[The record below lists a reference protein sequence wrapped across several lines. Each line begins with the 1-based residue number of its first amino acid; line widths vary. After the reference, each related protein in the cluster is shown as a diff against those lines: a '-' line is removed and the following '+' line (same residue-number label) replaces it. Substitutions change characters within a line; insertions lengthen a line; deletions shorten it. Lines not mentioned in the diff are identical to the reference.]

1 MISFRIIKRE
11 PLPGWAKLLIPLAAI
26 FATMILS
33 AIPIM
38 VAGGNLWK
46 SYYYLFKGALGT
58 RFNFLETCVKA
69 SPLIFTGLAVAFAFR
84 ARFWNIGA
92 EGQLLAGALA
102 ATWIGIYFTW
112 VPPLLMLPLVM
123 AAGFLAG
130 GAWATL
136 PAILKTRLKV
146 DDVVSTL
153 LLNYVMLHIMG
164 ALLFGPLQQPGS
176 SWPRSSSIMEAA
188 KYPMLIFRSRFHLGI
203 PLAIIAV
210 AVIWFINKKTVFGY
224 QSRAVGVNIKAA
236 HFGGINTTSVILKT
250 AIISGGLAGM
260 AGVGE
265 LCAIQQRL
273 ILDISPGYGYAG
285 IVIAML
291 GNLHPVGVLLSSFF
305 FSVIIVG
312 AQTMSRMTGVPSYIA
327 EVIQGMALMIM
338 LVFLL
343 LTEYR
348 IKAVRK

>member
-1 MISFRIIKRE
+1 MISFRIVKRE

-26 FATMILS
+26 FVTMILS

-102 ATWIGIYFTW
+102 ATWVGIYFTW
-112 VPPLLMLPLVM
+112 VPPLFMLPLVM
-123 AAGFLAG
+123 AAGFMAG
-130 GAWATL
+130 GAWAAL

-164 ALLFGPLQQPGS
+164 ALLFGPLQQPSS
-176 SWPRSSSIMEAA
+176 SWPRSSEIMEAA

-210 AVIWFINKKTVFGY
+210 AVIWVINKKTVFGY

-273 ILDISPGYGYAG
+273 ILDISPGYGYSG

>member
-1 MISFRIIKRE
+1 
-11 PLPGWAKLLIPLAAI
+11 
-26 FATMILS
+26 
-33 AIPIM
+33 
-38 VAGGNLWK
+38 
-46 SYYYLFKGALGT
+46 
-58 RFNFLETCVKA
+58 
-69 SPLIFTGLAVAFAFR
+69 
-84 ARFWNIGA
+84 
-92 EGQLLAGALA
+92 
-102 ATWIGIYFTW
+102 
-112 VPPLLMLPLVM
+112 
-123 AAGFLAG
+123 
-130 GAWATL
+130 
-136 PAILKTRLKV
+136 
-146 DDVVSTL
+146 
-153 LLNYVMLHIMG
+153 
-164 ALLFGPLQQPGS
+164 
-176 SWPRSSSIMEAA
+176 
-188 KYPMLIFRSRFHLGI
+188 
-203 PLAIIAV
+203 
-210 AVIWFINKKTVFGY
+210 
-224 QSRAVGVNIKAA
+224 
-236 HFGGINTTSVILKT
+236 NTTSVILKT

-291 GNLHPVGVLLSSFF
+291 GNLHPIGVLLSAFF